1 MNLKKIL
8 QTIPFNSNQAIVFDI
23 DDTLIS
29 SRDGQLILNIFD
41 FYNYCINRGYSVYI
55 ITARSGTIK
64 NMEIT
69 IQQLQSLGI
78 ANYKRLYFRKPF
90 DMRVARSKK
99 LARKHIPHS
108 IILSIG
114 DQPGDIGE
122 YGGVGI
128 LLSRRNV

>member
-8 QTIPFNSNQAIVFDI
+8 DNIPFDSNQAIVFDI

-29 SRDGQLILNIFD
+29 SKNGQLIPNIFD
-41 FYNYCINRGYSVYI
+41 FYNYCINRGYKVYI
-55 ITARSGTIK
+55 ITARAGTIK

-69 IQQLQSLGI
+69 IQQLRSLGI

-90 DMRVARSKK
+90 DLQVARSKK
-99 LARKHIPHS
+99 LARKHIPHP
-108 IILSIG
+108 IVLSIG

-122 YGGVGI
+122 YGGFGV
-128 LLSRRNV
+128 LLS

>member
-8 QTIPFNSNQAIVFDI
+8 DNIRFDSNQAIVFDI

-29 SRDGQLILNIFD
+29 SRNGQLIPTIFD
-41 FYNYCINRGYSVYI
+41 FYNYCIDKGYKVYI
-55 ITARSGTIK
+55 ITARAGTIK

-69 IQQLQSLGI
+69 IQQLRSLGI

-99 LARKHIPHS
+99 LARKHIPYNVV
-108 IILSIG
+108 LSIG

-122 YGGVGI
+122 YGGIGI
-128 LLSRRNV
+128 LLS

>member
-29 SRDGQLILNIFD
+29 SRDGKLIPNIFD
-41 FYNYCINRGYSVYI
+41 FYNYCINSGYNVYI
-55 ITARSGTIK
+55 ITARSGTIQ

-78 ANYKRLYFRKPF
+78 TNYKRLYFRKPL
-90 DMRVARSKK
+90 RYAS
-99 LARKHIPHS
+99 S
-108 IILSIG
+108 
-114 DQPGDIGE
+114 
-122 YGGVGI
+122 
-128 LLSRRNV
+128 